1 MIVSAIGWIFGL
13 VWLLVAL
20 ATLVAGHWIYR
31 DLGSVDSHPDA
42 PSGLSGHSGRM

>member
-20 ATLVAGHWIYR
+20 ATLVAGHWITAILVALIAIPMLPPGYR
-31 DLGSVDSHPDA
+31 
-42 PSGLSGHSGRM
+42 GHSGRM